1 MTGDQVSINA
11 DRGARVGMQ
20 IGIVRG
26 DVAYHEGPAA
36 QGAGHEDLA
45 GKLAEQI
52 AALREAVQ
60 AALQREELTAEA
72 AQAAQLE
79 LDAAVSEVPAAAQG
93 DSRGLID
100 RLHRVGE
107 VLSGG
112 LKVLAQLAAVIAAVK
127 GIT

>member
-1 MTGDQVSINA
+1 MTEDQVSIRA
-11 DRGARVGMQ
+11 DHGARVGMQ

-26 DVAYHEGPAA
+26 NVITHEDPAA
-36 QGAGHEDLA
+36 PLA
-45 GKLAEQI
+45 GDIAGRLAEQI
-52 AALREAVQ
+52 EALRKAVQ

-72 AQAAQLE
+72 AATAQLE
-79 LDAAVSEVPAAAQG
+79 LDAAAREVPAAARG
-93 DSRGLID
+93 DNHALMD

-112 LKVLAQLAAVIAAVK
+112 LKVLAQLAAVVAAVK

>member
-20 IGIVRG
+20 IGIVQG
-26 DVAYHEGPAA
+26 DVVYHEGPAA
-36 QGAGHEDLA
+36 PGTGREDLA
-45 GKLAEQI
+45 DKLAEQI

-79 LDAAVSEVPAAAQG
+79 LDAAAGEVPAAAQG
-93 DSRGLID
+93 DCRGLID

>member
-11 DRGARVGMQ
+11 ASGARVGMQ
-20 IGIVRG
+20 IGIVHG
-26 DVAYHEGPAA
+26 NVVHHEGPVVSGDIA
-36 QGAGHEDLA
+36 DR
-45 GKLAEQI
+45 LAEQI
-52 AALREAVQ
+52 EVLREAVQ

-72 AQAAQLE
+72 AQIAQLE
-79 LDAAVSEVPAAAQG
+79 LDAAAREVPAAAEG

-112 LKVLAQLAAVIAAVK
+112 LKVLAQLAAVVAAVK